1 MQKSDEPYIRH
12 ILEAI
17 ALIEEYVKGL
27 NREEFI
33 KGNKKMV
40 QDAVVR
46 ELEIIGEAIK
56 NLSDQIKKSNSNL
69 PWRDIGDMRNK
80 LIHEYF
86 AVDLNVVWGVIE
98 NDLATLKKTIQKLLK
113 SFIKT

>member
-12 ILEAI
+12 ILDAI
-17 ALIEEYVKGL
+17 VLIEKYVEGL
-27 NREEFI
+27 DKEQFLDV
-33 KGNKKMV
+33 KNKLT

-46 ELEIIGEAIK
+46 ELEVIGEAVK
-56 NLSDQIKKSNSNL
+56 RLSDQIRKDKPTI

-86 AVDLNVVWGVIE
+86 SVDMKVVWAVIE
-98 NDLATLKKTIQKLLK
+98 RDLPMLKEAMKLL
-113 SFIKT
+113 TEPVAV